1 MEQERVPTFLLQLQL
16 NKIRNF
22 SIIAHIDHGK
32 STLSDRIIEFCG
44 GLSKREMKSQVLDT
58 LELERERGITIKA
71 QSVALNYVDEEREYQ
86 FNLIDTPG
94 HVDFSYEVSRSL
106 AACEGALLVVD
117 GSQGVEAQTLST
129 CYKAIDLGLE
139 VIPVINKIDLP
150 QAEPERVKREIE
162 EIIGIDASEA
172 LSVSAKDG
180 TNLNE
185 LMKQIAKKIPAPK
198 KSKEAN
204 LQALIIDSWYDNFL
218 GVISL
223 IRIFSG
229 SLKKGEKFIVKS
241 TGQTYTADTIGK
253 FTPKKVPCTE
263 LSEGEVGYLVASVK
277 DLKSVP
283 VGDTLISAKNPE
295 TEELD
300 GFEEVKPQVFASFFP
315 IDSNDYQAFR
325 EALQKLNLNDAS
337 LIFEPENSDI
347 LGSGFRCGFLGTL
360 HMEVVKERLERE
372 YDLDLITTAPS
383 VAYEILKTNGE
394 ETTISSPAELPTVNE
409 IAEIR
414 EPIIKST
421 ILCPDKYVGDVIELA
436 MAKRGVQKDL
446 QYLGGQ
452 VSIIFEMPLSEI
464 VMDFFDTLK
473 SKSQGYAS
481 VDFVFDRFQ
490 NAELVKVDVAINGLV
505 VDSLSSIMHKSEA
518 ARKGRE
524 IAKRLREV
532 IPRQMFEIPIQIMLG
547 SKIIARESV
556 KAFRKN
562 VTAKLYG
569 GDVTRKKKLLEK
581 QKAGKKKMK
590 QIGKVALPQ
599 EAFLSFLST
608 DKK

>member
-1 MEQERVPTFLLQLQL
+1 MSQLQL

-71 QSVALNYVDEEREYQ
+71 QSVALNYVDDEEYQ

-283 VGDTLISAKNPE
+283 VGDTLISAKYPE

-464 VMDFFDTLK
+464 VMDFFDNLK

>member
-1 MEQERVPTFLLQLQL
+1 MEQEKVPTFLSQLQL

-71 QSVALNYVDEEREYQ
+71 QSVALNYVDDEEYQ

-241 TGQTYTADTIGK
+241 TGQAYTADTIGK

-283 VGDTLISAKNPE
+283 VGDTLISAKYPE

-464 VMDFFDTLK
+464 VMDFFDNLK

>member
-1 MEQERVPTFLLQLQL
+1 LSNT
-16 NKIRNF
+16 RNF

-32 STLSDRIIEFCG
+32 STLSDRIIEHCG

-71 QSVALNYVDEEREYQ
+71 QSVSLQYKNNSGEYNL
-86 FNLIDTPG
+86 NLIDTPG

-150 QAEPERVKREIE
+150 QADPDRVKKEIE
-162 EIIGIDASEA
+162 EIIGIDASDA
-172 LSVSAKDG
+172 ICVSAKDG
-180 TNLNE
+180 TGLTE
-185 LMKQIAKKIPAPK
+185 LLDLVVKDIPPPK
-198 KSKEAN
+198 DKSDDP

-223 IRIFSG
+223 IRVFSG
-229 SLKKGEKFIVKS
+229 SIKRGEKFIVKS
-241 TGQTYTADTIGK
+241 NGQTFTADTLGV
-253 FTPKKVPCTE
+253 FTPKKHHKNN
-263 LSEGEVGYLVASVK
+263 LSSGQVGFLVANVK
-277 DLKSVP
+277 ELKSVP
-283 VGDTLISAKNPE
+283 VGDTIISAKLPE
-295 TEELD
+295 TNALE
-300 GFEEVKPQVFASFFP
+300 GFEKVQPQVFASFYP
-315 IDSNDYQAFR
+315 IDSNEYQSFR
-325 EALQKLNLNDAS
+325 EALQKLSLNDS
-337 LIFEPENSDI
+337 SIVFEPENSEI

-360 HMEVVKERLERE
+360 HMEVIKERLERE
-372 YDLDLITTAPS
+372 YGLSLITTAPS

-394 ETTISSPAELPTVNE
+394 EIMISSPSQLPTTNE
-409 IAEIR
+409 INEIR
-414 EPIIKST
+414 EPMIKST
-421 ILCPDKYVGDVIELA
+421 VLCPDKYVGDVIELA
-436 MAKRGVQKDL
+436 MSKRGIQKDL

-452 VSIIFEMPLSEI
+452 VSLTFDMPLSEI

-481 VDFVFDRFQ
+481 VDFVFDRYQ
-490 NAELVKVDVAINGLV
+490 HSDLVKVDVAINGLV
-505 VDSLSSIMHKSEA
+505 VDSLSAIMHRGDA
-518 ARKGRE
+518 QRRGRE
-524 IAKRLREV
+524 IAKRLKDV

-581 QKAGKKKMK
+581 QKVGKKKMK

-599 EAFLSFLST
+599 EAFLSFLSNE
-608 DKK
+608 KK

>member
-1 MEQERVPTFLLQLQL
+1 M

-44 GLSKREMKSQVLDT
+44 GLSKREMKAQVLDT

-71 QSVALNYVDEEREYQ
+71 QSVALTYTDDQEYQ

-150 QAEPERVKREIE
+150 QAEPERVKKEIE

-185 LMKQIAKKIPAPK
+185 LMQQIAHKIPAPK
-198 KSKEAN
+198 KSDEEN

-229 SLKKGEKFIVKS
+229 QLKKGDKFIVKS
-241 TGQTYTADTIGK
+241 TGQTFTADTIGK
-253 FTPKKVPCTE
+253 FTPKKVPCDG
-263 LSEGEVGYLVASVK
+263 LNQGEVGYLVASVK

-283 VGDTLISAKNPE
+283 VGDTLVAAKFPE
-295 TEELD
+295 TKELD

-315 IDSNDYQAFR
+315 IESNDYQAFR

-337 LIFEPENSDI
+337 LVFEPENSEI

-360 HMEVVKERLERE
+360 HLEVVKERLERE

-383 VAYEILKTNGE
+383 VAYEVLKTNGE
-394 ETTISSPAELPTVNE
+394 ELSISSPAELPTPNE
-409 IAEIR
+409 IEEIR

-421 ILCPDKYVGDVIELA
+421 VLCPNKYVGDVIELA
-436 MAKRGVQKDL
+436 MSKRGVQKDL

-464 VMDFFDTLK
+464 VMDFFDILK

-490 NAELVKVDVAINGLV
+490 KADLVKVDVAINGLV
-505 VDSLSSIMHKSEA
+505 VDSLSAIMHKSEA
-518 ARKGRE
+518 QRKGRD
-524 IAKRLREV
+524 IAQRLRNV

-608 DKK
+608 EKK

>member
-1 MEQERVPTFLLQLQL
+1 M

-44 GLSKREMKSQVLDT
+44 GLSEREMKSQVLDT

-71 QSVALNYVDEEREYQ
+71 QSVCLNYSDDEEYQ

-150 QAEPERVKREIE
+150 QSEPERVKKEIE

-180 TNLNE
+180 TNLAE
-185 LMKQIAKKIPAPK
+185 LMKQIAKQVPAPA
-198 KSKEAN
+198 KSKEDK

-241 TGQTYTADTIGK
+241 TGQTYTADSIGK
-253 FTPKKVPCTE
+253 FTPKKVPCNY
-263 LSEGEVGYLVASVK
+263 LDEGEVGYLVASVK

-283 VGDTLISAKNPE
+283 VGDTLISGKHPE
-295 TEELD
+295 TPELE

-337 LIFEPENSDI
+337 LIFDPENSEI

-383 VAYEILKTNGE
+383 VAYEILRTNGE
-394 ETTISSPAELPTVNE
+394 ENTISSPAELPTVNE
-409 IAEIR
+409 ISEIR
-414 EPIIKST
+414 EPIIRST

-436 MAKRGVQKDL
+436 MSKRGVQKDL

-481 VDFVFDRFQ
+481 VDFVFDRYQ
-490 NAELVKVDVAINGLV
+490 AADLVKVDVAINGLV
-505 VDSLSSIMHKSEA
+505 VDSLSSIMHRSEA
-518 ARKGRE
+518 QRKGRE

-599 EAFLSFLST
+599 EAFLTFLST

>member
-1 MEQERVPTFLLQLQL
+1 L

-44 GLSKREMKSQVLDT
+44 GLSKREMKAQVLDT

-71 QSVALNYVDEEREYQ
+71 QSVALTYTDDQEYQ

-150 QAEPERVKREIE
+150 QAEPERVKKEIE

-180 TNLNE
+180 TNMNE
-185 LMKQIAKKIPAPK
+185 LMQQIAHKIPAPK
-198 KSKEAN
+198 KSDEEN

-229 SLKKGEKFIVKS
+229 QLKKGDKFIVKS
-241 TGQTYTADTIGK
+241 TGQTFTADTIGK
-253 FTPKKVPCTE
+253 FTPKKVPCDV
-263 LSEGEVGYLVASVK
+263 LNQGEVGYLVASVK

-283 VGDTLISAKNPE
+283 VGDTLVAAKYPE
-295 TEELD
+295 TKELD

-337 LIFEPENSDI
+337 LVFEPENSEI

-383 VAYEILKTNGE
+383 VAYEVLKTNGE
-394 ETTISSPAELPTVNE
+394 ELSISSPAELPTPNE
-409 IAEIR
+409 IEEIR

-421 ILCPDKYVGDVIELA
+421 VLCPNKYVGDVIELA
-436 MAKRGVQKDL
+436 MSKRGVQKDL

-464 VMDFFDTLK
+464 VMDFFDILK

-490 NAELVKVDVAINGLV
+490 KADLVKVDVAINGLV
-505 VDSLSSIMHKSEA
+505 VDSLSAIMHKSEA
-518 ARKGRE
+518 QRKGRD
-524 IAKRLREV
+524 IAQRLRNV

-608 DKK
+608 EKK

>member
-1 MEQERVPTFLLQLQL
+1 L

-71 QSVALNYVDEEREYQ
+71 QSVALNYVDDEEYQ

-150 QAEPERVKREIE
+150 QAEPERVKKEIE

-185 LMKQIAKKIPAPK
+185 LMKQIAQKIPPPK
-198 KSKEAN
+198 KSEEAN

-229 SLKKGEKFIVKS
+229 SLKKGEKFVVKS

-253 FTPKKVPCTE
+253 FTPKKIPCTE
-263 LSEGEVGYLVASVK
+263 LLEGEVGYLVASVK

-283 VGDTLISAKNPE
+283 VGDTLISAKYPE
-295 TEELD
+295 TNELD

-394 ETTISSPAELPTVNE
+394 EATISSPAELPTVNE
-409 IAEIR
+409 IEEIR

-436 MAKRGVQKDL
+436 MSKRGVQKDL

-490 NAELVKVDVAINGLV
+490 AAELVKVDVAINGLV
-505 VDSLSSIMHKSEA
+505 VDSLSSIMHRSEA
-518 ARKGRE
+518 ARKGRD

>member
-1 MEQERVPTFLLQLQL
+1 LN

-44 GLSKREMKSQVLDT
+44 GLTKREMKSQVLDT

-71 QSVALNYVDEEREYQ
+71 QSVALKYVDDEEYQ

-150 QAEPERVKREIE
+150 QAEPERVKNEIE

-172 LSVSAKDG
+172 LFVSAKDG

-185 LMKQIAKKIPAPK
+185 LMRQIAQKVPPPK
-198 KSKEAN
+198 QNKNVN

-241 TGQTYTADTIGK
+241 TGQTFTADTIGK
-253 FTPKKVPCTE
+253 FTPKKVPCSE

-283 VGDTLISAKNPE
+283 VGDTLVSAKFPD
-295 TEELD
+295 TEELE

-325 EALQKLNLNDAS
+325 EALQKLNLNDSS
-337 LIFEPENSDI
+337 LSFEPENSEI

-360 HMEVVKERLERE
+360 HLEVVKERLERE

-394 ETTISSPAELPTVNE
+394 EATISSPAELPTVNE
-409 IAEIR
+409 IEEIR
-414 EPIIKST
+414 EPIIRST
-421 ILCPDKYVGDVIELA
+421 ILCPNKYVGDVIELA
-436 MAKRGVQKDL
+436 MSKRGVQKDL

-464 VMDFFDTLK
+464 VMDFFDILK

-481 VDFVFDRFQ
+481 VDFVFDRYQ
-490 NAELVKVDVAINGLV
+490 AAKLVKVDVAINGLV
-505 VDSLSSIMHKSEA
+505 VDSLSSIMHRSQAE
-518 ARKGRE
+518 RKGRD

-599 EAFLSFLST
+599 EAFLSFLSA

>member
-1 MEQERVPTFLLQLQL
+1 M

-44 GLSKREMKSQVLDT
+44 GLSKREMKAQVLDT

-71 QSVALNYVDEEREYQ
+71 QSVALTYTDDQEYQ

-150 QAEPERVKREIE
+150 QAEPERVKKEIE

-185 LMKQIAKKIPAPK
+185 LMQQIAHKIPAPK
-198 KSKEAN
+198 KSNEEN

-229 SLKKGEKFIVKS
+229 QLKKGDKFIVKS
-241 TGQTYTADTIGK
+241 TGQTFTADTIGK
-253 FTPKKVPCTE
+253 FTPKKVPCDV
-263 LSEGEVGYLVASVK
+263 LNEGEVGYLVASVK

-283 VGDTLISAKNPE
+283 VGDTLVAAKFPE
-295 TEELD
+295 TKELD

-315 IDSNDYQAFR
+315 IESNDYQAFR

-337 LIFEPENSDI
+337 LVFEPENSEI

-383 VAYEILKTNGE
+383 VAYEVLKTNGE
-394 ETTISSPAELPTVNE
+394 ELSISSPAELPTPNE
-409 IAEIR
+409 IEEIR

-421 ILCPDKYVGDVIELA
+421 VLCPNKYVGDVIELA
-436 MAKRGVQKDL
+436 MSKRGVQKDL

-464 VMDFFDTLK
+464 VMDFFDILK

-490 NAELVKVDVAINGLV
+490 KADLVKVDVAINGLV
-505 VDSLSSIMHKSEA
+505 VDSLSAIMHKSEA
-518 ARKGRE
+518 QRKGRD
-524 IAKRLREV
+524 IAQRLRNV

-608 DKK
+608 EKK

>member
-1 MEQERVPTFLLQLQL
+1 L

-71 QSVALNYVDEEREYQ
+71 QSVALKYVDDEEYQ

-150 QAEPERVKREIE
+150 QAEPERVKNEIE

-172 LSVSAKDG
+172 LFVSAKDG

-185 LMKQIAKKIPAPK
+185 LLRQISQKVPPPQ
-198 KSKEAN
+198 KSNEEN

-253 FTPKKVPCTE
+253 FTPKKVPCNE
-263 LSEGEVGYLVASVK
+263 LMEGEVGYLVASVK

-283 VGDTLISAKNPE
+283 VGDTLISAKYPD
-295 TEELD
+295 TKELD

-337 LIFEPENSDI
+337 LTFEPENSEI

-360 HMEVVKERLERE
+360 HLEVVKERLERE

-383 VAYEILKTNGE
+383 VAYEILRTNGE
-394 ETTISSPAELPTVNE
+394 ESTISSPAELPTVNE
-409 IAEIR
+409 IQEIR
-414 EPIIKST
+414 EPIIRST
-421 ILCPDKYVGDVIELA
+421 ILCPNKYVGDVIELA
-436 MAKRGVQKDL
+436 MSKRGVQKDL

-464 VMDFFDTLK
+464 VMDFFDILK

-490 NAELVKVDVAINGLV
+490 TAKLVKVDVAINGLV
-505 VDSLSSIMHKSEA
+505 VDSLSSIMHRSQAE
-518 ARKGRE
+518 RKGRE

>member
-1 MEQERVPTFLLQLQL
+1 M

-44 GLSKREMKSQVLDT
+44 GLSEREMKSQVLDT

-71 QSVALNYVDEEREYQ
+71 QSVCLNYSDDEEYQ

-150 QAEPERVKREIE
+150 QSEPERVKKEIE

-180 TNLNE
+180 TNLAE
-185 LMKQIAKKIPAPK
+185 LMKQIAKQVPAPA
-198 KSKEAN
+198 KSKEDK

-241 TGQTYTADTIGK
+241 TGQTYTADSIGK
-253 FTPKKVPCTE
+253 FTPKKVPCNY
-263 LSEGEVGYLVASVK
+263 LDEGEVGYLVASVK

-283 VGDTLISAKNPE
+283 VGDTLISGKHPE
-295 TEELD
+295 TAELE

-337 LIFEPENSDI
+337 LIFDPENSEI

-383 VAYEILKTNGE
+383 VAYEILRTNGE
-394 ETTISSPAELPTVNE
+394 ENTISSPAELPTVNE
-409 IAEIR
+409 ISEIR
-414 EPIIKST
+414 EPIIRST

-436 MAKRGVQKDL
+436 MSKRGVQKDL

-481 VDFVFDRFQ
+481 VDFVFDRYQ
-490 NAELVKVDVAINGLV
+490 AADLVKVDVAINGLI
-505 VDSLSSIMHKSEA
+505 VDSLSSIMHRSEA
-518 ARKGRE
+518 QRKGRE

-599 EAFLSFLST
+599 EAFLTFLST

>member
-1 MEQERVPTFLLQLQL
+1 M

-71 QSVALNYVDEEREYQ
+71 QSVALNYVDDEEYQ

-150 QAEPERVKREIE
+150 QAEPERVKNEIE

-172 LSVSAKDG
+172 LFVSAKDG

-185 LMKQIAKKIPAPK
+185 LLRQIAQKVPPPK
-198 KSKEAN
+198 KSKEEN

-229 SLKKGEKFIVKS
+229 SLKKGDKFIVKS

-253 FTPKKVPCTE
+253 FTPKKVPYNE
-263 LSEGEVGYLVASVK
+263 LKQGEVGYLVASVK

-283 VGDTLISAKNPE
+283 VGDTLISSKHPDTN
-295 TEELD
+295 ELD
-300 GFEEVKPQVFASFFP
+300 GFEEVQPQVFASFFP

-325 EALQKLNLNDAS
+325 EALQKLNLNDSS
-337 LIFEPENSDI
+337 LTFEPENSEI

-360 HMEVVKERLERE
+360 HLEVVKERLERE

-383 VAYEILKTNGE
+383 VAYEILRTNGE
-394 ETTISSPAELPTVNE
+394 ESTISSPAELPTVNE
-409 IAEIR
+409 IQEIR
-414 EPIIKST
+414 EPIIRST
-421 ILCPDKYVGDVIELA
+421 ILCPNKYVGDVIELA
-436 MAKRGVQKDL
+436 MSKRGVQKDL

-464 VMDFFDTLK
+464 VMDFFDILK

-490 NAELVKVDVAINGLV
+490 TAKLVKVDVAINGLV
-505 VDSLSSIMHKSEA
+505 VDSLSSIMHRSQAE
-518 ARKGRE
+518 RKGRE

-590 QIGKVALPQ
+590 QIGRVALPQ